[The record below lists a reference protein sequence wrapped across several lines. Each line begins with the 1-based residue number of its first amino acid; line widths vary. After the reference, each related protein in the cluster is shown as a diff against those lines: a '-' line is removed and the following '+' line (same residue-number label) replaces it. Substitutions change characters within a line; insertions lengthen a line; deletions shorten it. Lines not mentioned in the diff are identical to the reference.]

1 MRVKGL
7 LGRKVGMTQL
17 FDEEGNRIPLTVID
31 VSSNVVV
38 QVKSTEGKDGY
49 DAVKLGFGLAHK
61 LEKEGEEPRWRLNR
75 PEVGVFAKAGID
87 VPRRHLREFRTTP
100 SSLEYYEVGKELG
113 ADEFNAGEFVDVTG
127 TSKGRGFTGVM
138 KRHNFKGTKASHG
151 VHEFFRHGGSIGMS
165 AWPSRVLPG
174 KKMAGQHGNAKVTV
188 QNLRVFRTIPEDNLV
203 LVRGSVPGPNGGVVM
218 LRSAAKKGAR
228 R

>member
-1 MRVKGL
+1 
-7 LGRKVGMTQL
+7 MTQL

-38 QVKSTEGKDGY
+38 QVKSAEGKDGY

-61 LEKEGEEPRWRLNR
+61 LEKQGEEPRWRLSR
-75 PEVGVFAKAGID
+75 PEVGVFAKAGIE
-87 VPRRHLREFRTTP
+87 VPRRHVREFRTTADT
-100 SSLEYYEVGKELG
+100 LEHYEVGKELG

-188 QNLRVFRTIPEDNLV
+188 QNLRVFKAIP
-203 LVRGSVPGPNGGVVM
+203 
-218 LRSAAKKGAR
+218 
-228 R
+228 